1 MSPDSF
7 VIGGLS
13 YDPGSGLAES
23 SRGFF
28 FRLCA
33 GRQDNFFSNSS
44 ACRSALSALVRFFDM
59 PTVSHRTDDLA
70 TTVDFKLYHYL
81 RVPGLP
87 YNFCPSRML
96 NRQQQRS
103 IAGGE
108 REGCTWFCGKRRWT
122 LCASG
127 KRFEAL
133 RSTIPLL
140 SDDQPLDDDETS
152 ELQAPKFS
160 ATGTAGEKA
169 GGDDSPSRLASRKPA
184 L

>member
-33 GRQDNFFSNSS
+33 GRRDNFFSNSS

-70 TTVDFKLYHYL
+70 TTVDFKLHHYRWVHIVAKRENGRYNTERQSSWV
-81 RVPGLP
+81 RVK
-87 YNFCPSRML
+87 N
-96 NRQQQRS
+96 
-103 IAGGE
+103 
-108 REGCTWFCGKRRWT
+108 
-122 LCASG
+122 
-127 KRFEAL
+127 
-133 RSTIPLL
+133 
-140 SDDQPLDDDETS
+140 
-152 ELQAPKFS
+152 
-160 ATGTAGEKA
+160 
-169 GGDDSPSRLASRKPA
+169 PA
-184 L
+184 YTEI